1 MNGRTDIL
9 DNDLRVSMLT
19 RLYLIVR
26 EISKQTLMSL
36 ARQRANICAAWTFS
50 SSECVA
56 SQIRLWKVITCF
68 IARTKTF
75 NINEAVIIS
84 ASFKGEKEKGEGER
98 KRETGQQK
106 EIIKVKN

>member
-75 NINEAVIIS
+75 NINEANHIS
-84 ASFKGEKEKGEGER
+84 FIQRRKGKKEEGER
-98 KRETGQQK
+98 KRDTGQLTG
-106 EIIKVKN
+106 NY